1 MMVQFHME
9 DGKYRVILH
18 RIGRNTEEEKAR
30 FCGEVSENYGIPL
43 PLMRKIADRCPIVIK
58 KDLPFKKAE
67 MLAIAFKSSGA
78 SVSVERKRNLSPV
91 FLEFMTAGT
100 YRLGLES
107 SNLRK
112 SPGGAWQVF
121 GRIQNISNE
130 ELHDVWALIQLFDEY
145 GELITFEEIPLP
157 INPLP
162 PNESSP
168 LKAIFE
174 GELPVQKISIAFK
187 NASGNPLPAMD
198 KRQKRE
204 WVEVKIAET
213 GKKSGPLLLA
223 EISEEVLPTFEPQI
237 SLIPEGIEEK
247 LEREVTERASVEISP
262 PGVEELPLTSDEEIK
277 SSGEELALT
286 FFEKGRQ
293 QHEEEK
299 GKEEER
305 FEIVTKEDRAQEV
318 IRVLL
323 DEGSPEEEELHL
335 DYPTDDRMEDIRRI
349 EPDFLL
355 FEKGEPVTEEKP
367 ATVETKTE
375 GEALRYPWLED
386 FKKTIEVYDQMNRDP
401 FLFWFEN
408 LQKEGKFEDVYHS
421 LLTLLIYTRFNQ
433 THPSDT
439 ALENTQKVFHLTL
452 QTDLPPEE
460 FPPLEGALFFPS
472 EAWRDLYIRAI
483 PKLQEVSHR
492 ILEGKEWG
500 PSDLDR
506 LIRIIPHMTARNS
519 RWAIRAIHD
528 WIPEVIL
535 DVSDMPIDIS
545 EGLYRVAS
553 RLGVVNPL
561 FDYYQGKNSMGDLR
575 IQSFARTAFPDDPG
589 KIEGPMSRLG
599 AKDEGGHCW
608 PTEPR
613 CQDCPFEGFCQK
625 LFLDFNPAEK
635 GMILL

>member
-1 MMVQFHME
+1 
-9 DGKYRVILH
+9 
-18 RIGRNTEEEKAR
+18 
-30 FCGEVSENYGIPL
+30 
-43 PLMRKIADRCPIVIK
+43 
-58 KDLPFKKAE
+58 
-67 MLAIAFKSSGA
+67 
-78 SVSVERKRNLSPV
+78 
-91 FLEFMTAGT
+91 
-100 YRLGLES
+100 
-107 SNLRK
+107 
-112 SPGGAWQVF
+112 
-121 GRIQNISNE
+121 
-130 ELHDVWALIQLFDEY
+130 
-145 GELITFEEIPLP
+145 
-157 INPLP
+157 
-162 PNESSP
+162 
-168 LKAIFE
+168 
-174 GELPVQKISIAFK
+174 
-187 NASGNPLPAMD
+187 
-198 KRQKRE
+198 
-204 WVEVKIAET
+204 
-213 GKKSGPLLLA
+213 
-223 EISEEVLPTFEPQI
+223 
-237 SLIPEGIEEK
+237 
-247 LEREVTERASVEISP
+247 
-262 PGVEELPLTSDEEIK
+262 
-277 SSGEELALT
+277 
-286 FFEKGRQ
+286 
-293 QHEEEK
+293 
-299 GKEEER
+299 
-305 FEIVTKEDRAQEV
+305 
-318 IRVLL
+318 
-323 DEGSPEEEELHL
+323 
-335 DYPTDDRMEDIRRI
+335 
-349 EPDFLL
+349 
-355 FEKGEPVTEEKP
+355 
-367 ATVETKTE
+367 
-375 GEALRYPWLED
+375 
-386 FKKTIEVYDQMNRDP
+386 MNRDP

-452 QTDLPPEE
+452 QTDLPLEE

-635 GMILL
+635 GIILS

>member
-1 MMVQFHME
+1 MMAQFHME
-9 DGKYRVILH
+9 DEKYRVILH
-18 RIGRNTEEEKAR
+18 RIGGNTEEEKTR

-43 PLMRKIADRCPIVIK
+43 PLMKKIVDRCPIVIK

-121 GRIQNISNE
+121 GRVKNISDE
-130 ELHDVWALIQLFDEY
+130 ELHDAWALIQLFNEY

-168 LKAIFE
+168 LRAIFD

-187 NASGNPLPAMD
+187 NASGNLLPAMD

-213 GKKSGPLLLA
+213 GKRNGPLPLA

-247 LEREVTERASVEISP
+247 PEREVTERASVEISTP
-262 PGVEELPLTSDEEIK
+262 VAEELPLTSDEEMK
-277 SSGEELALT
+277 NSGEELALT

-293 QHEEEK
+293 QQEEEK
-299 GKEEER
+299 GKEER
-305 FEIVTKEDRAQEV
+305 FEIVTEEDSAQEV
-318 IRVLL
+318 IQALM

-349 EPDFLL
+349 EPDIPL
-355 FEKGEPVTEEKP
+355 FEKGGPVTEEKP
-367 ATVETKTE
+367 ATVEIKKE
-375 GEALRYPWLED
+375 GEAFLYPWLED
-386 FKKTIEVYDQMNRDP
+386 FKKTIEIYDQMNRDP

-408 LQKEGKFEDVYHS
+408 LQKEGRLEDAYHS
-421 LLTLLIYTRFNQ
+421 LLTLLIYARFNQ

-439 ALENTQKVFHLTL
+439 ALKNTQKVFPLTL
-452 QTDLPPEE
+452 QTDLPLEE

-483 PKLQEVSHR
+483 PKLQEVSR
-492 ILEGKEWG
+492 RMMEGKGWET
-500 PSDLDR
+500 SDLDR

-528 WIPEVIL
+528 WIPGVIF
-535 DVSDMPIDIS
+535 DVSDMDIDIS
-545 EGLYRVAS
+545 ESIYRVAS

-561 FDYYQGKNSMGDLR
+561 FDYYQGKNSTGDLR

-589 KIEGPMSRLG
+589 KIEEPMNRLG

-608 PTEPR
+608 PTEPQ
-613 CQDCPFEGFCQK
+613 CQDCPFESFCQK
-625 LFLDFNPAEK
+625 LFIDFNPAEK
-635 GMILL
+635 GMILR

>member
-9 DGKYRVILH
+9 DEKYRVILH
-18 RIGRNTEEEKAR
+18 RIGGNTEEEKTR

-112 SPGGAWQVF
+112 SPGGTWQVF
-121 GRIQNISNE
+121 GRIKNISNE

-168 LKAIFE
+168 LKAVFD
-174 GELPVQKISIAFK
+174 GDLPVQKISIAFK

-204 WVEVKIAET
+204 WVKVKIAEI
-213 GKKSGPLLLA
+213 GKKSGPLPLA
-223 EISEEVLPTFEPQI
+223 EISEEVLTTIEPQI

-247 LEREVTERASVEISP
+247 LEREGAERASVEISP
-262 PGVEELPLTSDEEIK
+262 PGTEEILLTSDEEIK
-277 SSGEELALT
+277 SSGEEFTLT

-293 QHEEEK
+293 QKEEEK
-299 GKEEER
+299 EKEEER
-305 FEIVTKEDRAQEV
+305 FEIVMEEDRAQEV
-318 IRVLL
+318 IRALM

-335 DYPTDDRMEDIRRI
+335 DYPPDDRMEEIRRI
-349 EPDFLL
+349 EPDLPL

-375 GEALRYPWLED
+375 GEAFLYPWLED
-386 FKKTIEVYDQMNRDP
+386 FKKAIEVYDQMNRDP

-408 LQKEGKFEDVYHS
+408 LQKEGRFEDVYHS
-421 LLTLLIYTRFNQ
+421 LLTLLIYARFNQ

-439 ALENTQKVFHLTL
+439 ALENTQKVFDLTL

-460 FPPLEGALFFPS
+460 FPSLEGALFFPS
-472 EAWRDLYIRAI
+472 EVWRDLYIRAI
-483 PKLQEVSHR
+483 PKLQEVSRR
-492 ILEGKEWG
+492 IMEGKGWET
-500 PSDLDR
+500 SDLDR

-528 WIPEVIL
+528 WIPGVIP
-535 DVSDMPIDIS
+535 DVSNMPIDIN

-589 KIEGPMSRLG
+589 KIEEPMSRLG

-608 PTEPR
+608 PTDPQCR
-613 CQDCPFEGFCQK
+613 DCPFESFCQK

-635 GMILL
+635 GMILR